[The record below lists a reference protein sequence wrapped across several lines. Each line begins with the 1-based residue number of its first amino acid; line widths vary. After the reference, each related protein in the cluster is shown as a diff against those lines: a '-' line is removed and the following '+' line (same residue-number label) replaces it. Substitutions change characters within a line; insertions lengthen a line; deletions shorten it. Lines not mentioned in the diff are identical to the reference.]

1 MLNQL
6 VTADLHTLELLDW
19 FWISELLALPAEGGD
34 VADDPGAVL
43 AEAEADH
50 PAALQPP
57 AARLARVTPA
67 GLSVV
72 TRGRQA
78 PGETRGEVTQRR
90 AWGTNKLGILER
102 DKKQTKIS
110 LLIAKIIPLNF
121 LGFLELAGF
130 NDGF

>member
-6 VTADLHTLELLDW
+6 LTADLHTLELLDW

-67 GLSVV
+67 SLSVV

-90 AWGTNKLGILER
+90 AWGQINLMILER
-102 DKKQTKIS
+102 DS
-110 LLIAKIIPLNF
+110 LTNRNCHAKSYL
-121 LGFLELAGF
+121 
-130 NDGF
+130 

>member
-6 VTADLHTLELLDW
+6 LTADLHTLELLDW

-34 VADDPGAVL
+34 VTDDPGAVL

-90 AWGTNKLGILER
+90 AWGTNKLNTNGKIQTE
-102 DKKQTKIS
+102 KQRLP
-110 LLIAKIIPLNF
+110 LLKSHL
-121 LGFLELAGF
+121 
-130 NDGF
+130 

>member
-43 AEAEADH
+43 AQAEADH

-72 TRGRQA
+72 TRGSQA

-90 AWGTNKLGILER
+90 AWGTNKPHTNGKIQT
-102 DKKQTKIS
+102 DKLRLP
-110 LLIAKIIPLNF
+110 LLKSYL
-121 LGFLELAGF
+121 
-130 NDGF
+130 